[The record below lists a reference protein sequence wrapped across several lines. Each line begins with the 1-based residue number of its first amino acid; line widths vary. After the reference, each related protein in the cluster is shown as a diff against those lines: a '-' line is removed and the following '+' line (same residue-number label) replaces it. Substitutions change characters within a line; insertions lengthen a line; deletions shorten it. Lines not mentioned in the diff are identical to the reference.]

1 LNYVHDDDV
10 GAKFRWQNPP
20 SWRNGCHYPTVSES
34 ASSPISSAPPGV
46 AVPEEQSRWFAAE
59 VQPHHSHLTAYLRRA
74 YPSVR
79 DTDDVVQETYLRI
92 WKARALQPIQSAKA
106 YLFRIARNLALD
118 AIRRGRTSPIDAMPD
133 LAALPVMDQGAA
145 TAETVCA
152 NEEIA
157 LLAEALEALPPRIRE
172 IVILRKFQNLPQK
185 VVAERLH
192 ISELT
197 VQEQVYRGLRR
208 IEKILVKRG
217 VIRPWNHE

>member
-1 LNYVHDDDV
+1 
-10 GAKFRWQNPP
+10 
-20 SWRNGCHYPTVSES
+20 VSEP
-34 ASSPISSAPPGV
+34 ASSPVSSAPPGV
-46 AVPEEQSRWFAAE
+46 AAPEEQSRWFAAK
-59 VQPHHSHLTAYLRRA
+59 VQPHHSHLMAYLRRA

-118 AIRRGRTSPIDAMPD
+118 AIRRGHSSPIDAMPD
-133 LAALPVMDQGAA
+133 LAALPVMDHGATTTEIA
-145 TAETVCA
+145 CT

-208 IEKILVKRG
+208 IEKIRRGHVVPAAVKGETLDAQVAQLVAT
-217 VIRPWNHE
+217 P